1 MNFTI
6 LLLVIINLI
15 SADLISWNRQRAI
28 SQKSRQYGSRS
39 SSSYQDLLL
48 AHMLKTGDTENAR
61 RLIAYIHSRQ

>member
-6 LLLVIINLI
+6 LLLVLINLI
-15 SADLISWNRQRAI
+15 SADLISWNRQLAI

-48 AHMLKTGDTENAR
+48 AHMLKNGDTDNAR